1 MFAPLDLQPDDVT
14 ALLNTHSIGRS
25 LDIRMSSGSTND
37 EAHRAAL
44 QGVSH
49 GHTIVADQQ
58 THGRGTRGR
67 AWTSPPGSDLYF
79 SVVCSDPMPAEAL
92 PFLTLGVGLGI
103 ARGLQTHVTRQVKIK
118 WPNDIWLD
126 GKKCAGILVESRSA
140 GPKLDYAVIGVGL
153 NVNRDRLDPTLRNI
167 ATSMRLATGRRFER
181 AAVLASVLDAME
193 SEIQTLASGN
203 SNGLAERV
211 QQHLVGRGEAARI
224 DGCDGTLVGLAP
236 SGALQML
243 IDGKHREF
251 RNGTLTF
258 PGDQS

>member
-1 MFAPLDLQPDDVT
+1 
-14 ALLNTHSIGRS
+14 
-25 LDIRMSSGSTND
+25 
-37 EAHRAAL
+37 
-44 QGVSH
+44 
-49 GHTIVADQQ
+49 
-58 THGRGTRGR
+58 
-67 AWTSPPGSDLYF
+67 
-79 SVVCSDPMPAEAL
+79 
-92 PFLTLGVGLGI
+92 
-103 ARGLQTHVTRQVKIK
+103 VKIK

-203 SNGLAERV
+203 SNGLAKRV